1 MTGAMSSVYDED
13 EASLP
18 VPMHA
23 SRSGVLEQNTYC
35 EHLAVANG
43 ADHHGFTVMVHLKAP
58 ALVTVALLD
67 LVAVLDVSES
77 MAGAKLAHVK
87 CAMEFVID
95 RLGPHDCL
103 SVAVFSGN
111 AGQVIP
117 LTRMTDDGK
126 AAAKL
131 AVEALEAST
140 PASTNVRAGL
150 DEAAKVLGGRRQWND
165 VASVILVSDSH
176 DSFVV
181 PEFFLRD
188 SDWAMPR
195 TPVHTFG
202 LGSDLDAAAMHTIS
216 EATSGTFSFFED
228 HAVIQDAL
236 AHWIGGLYRLLQGCL
251 SRDQSSHSLQRGS
264 STVRFGCV
272 VGLSVFANPAMRK
285 RRSCRNVA

>member
-1 MTGAMSSVYDED
+1 
-13 EASLP
+13 
-18 VPMHA
+18 
-23 SRSGVLEQNTYC
+23 
-35 EHLAVANG
+35 
-43 ADHHGFTVMVHLKAP
+43 
-58 ALVTVALLD
+58 
-67 LVAVLDVSES
+67 

-95 RLGPHDCL
+95 RLGPRDRL

-140 PASTNVRAGL
+140 PASTTVRAGL
-150 DEAAKVLGGRRQWND
+150 DEVAKVLSSRRQWRD
-165 VASVILVSDSH
+165 VASVILVSDGH
-176 DSFVV
+176 DSCVV

-188 SDWAMPR
+188 SVWAMPR